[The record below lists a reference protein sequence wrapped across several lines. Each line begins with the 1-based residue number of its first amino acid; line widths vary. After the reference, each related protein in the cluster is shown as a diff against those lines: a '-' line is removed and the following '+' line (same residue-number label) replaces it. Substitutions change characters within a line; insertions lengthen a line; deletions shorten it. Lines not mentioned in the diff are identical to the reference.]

1 MFYFLWIILCCGHYL
16 FPSLA
21 QCNGCEKVYPGLAGH
36 SHRDL
41 LWLKGTYE
49 VFERYFVEVV
59 LAEEANKL
67 KRDKEDKELEEE
79 NQ

>member
-1 MFYFLWIILCCGHYL
+1 M
-16 FPSLA
+16 
-21 QCNGCEKVYPGLAGH
+21 
-36 SHRDL
+36 
-41 LWLKGTYE
+41 KGTYE